1 MNNPK
6 QEIRITCIQMHSVT
20 NQKDANLKKMIRL
33 ADSALASYPD
43 TDLLLFP
50 ELALTGCECNPD
62 ETKAIAEP
70 INGSSLTALA
80 AYARQHHVFLVFGFI
95 EEDRG
100 AVYNSAALIDW
111 NGNILGQYR
120 KMHLVEEEKGLVE
133 KGNSDYPVFSTELG
147 RIGIMICWDSAFPE
161 TARILALKGA
171 DYILIPS
178 AWEKPKQADWD
189 LVQQA
194 RAFDNVIFTACCNQ
208 VGAES
213 ILDFFGRSRITAPS
227 GQPLT
232 EIIEDDE
239 CILSARFDYTKKES
253 LRAGYYA
260 LLKDRRPDTYQV
272 LLEKGWGEHYE

>member
-1 MNNPK
+1 M
-6 QEIRITCIQMHSVT
+6 EIFWGSIGKASDGRR
-20 NQKDANLKKMIRL
+20 KK
-33 ADSALASYPD
+33 PC
-43 TDLLLFP
+43 
-50 ELALTGCECNPD
+50 G
-62 ETKAIAEP
+62 
-70 INGSSLTALA
+70 
-80 AYARQHHVFLVFGFI
+80 
-95 EEDRG
+95 
-100 AVYNSAALIDW
+100 
-111 NGNILGQYR
+111 
-120 KMHLVEEEKGLVE
+120 

-239 CILSARFDYTKKES
+239 CILSARFDYTKKGN
-253 LRAGYYA
+253 RC
-260 LLKDRRPDTYQV
+260 V
-272 LLEKGWGEHYE
+272 LVITLF